1 MHTNTTPW
9 SFLVV
14 RMTGSSL
21 YGSITANPSN
31 FPLVIWMAGPGQ
43 NKCCLISGMVKRPS
57 SVTGKE
63 GRKIESRWVNVNM
76 TYRLPHDQHQ
86 ELPHRGCPSWI
97 IAAPLKKIVKDINRT
112 QNYLT
117 FRKIVINQ
125 KQAVSSEENGRF
137 CKYENINLCNLKTMI
152 LEKNVW
158 LLIYMFHTCPKR
170 KVTKSPYTWLNV
182 RCFPWPILG
191 SLVEQGQFI
200 HEQWWTR
207 QIHYLKRKWCSF

>member
-21 YGSITANPSN
+21 YGSITAIPSN

-97 IAAPLKKIVKDINRT
+97 IAAPLKKIVKDIIRT
-112 QNYLT
+112 QNHLNGLLSEKLSSIKS
-117 FRKIVINQ
+117 RRSPLKKMV
-125 KQAVSSEENGRF
+125 VSANMRILI
-137 CKYENINLCNLKTMI
+137 CAILK
-152 LEKNVW
+152 
-158 LLIYMFHTCPKR
+158 
-170 KVTKSPYTWLNV
+170 
-182 RCFPWPILG
+182 PW
-191 SLVEQGQFI
+191 S
-200 HEQWWTR
+200 
-207 QIHYLKRKWCSF
+207 